1 MSQDSL
7 KPSPQ
12 TPSSPNYVP
21 ISSASNS
28 SQSSLMSISDISQNT
43 LSQDTQSSSQNTQA
57 SSPKYAGNL
66 SSSQDS
72 SQNTLYSSQDVDHN
86 QENIEIIQPYQHPF
100 VVNNELENDTQSDTS
115 SQLEII
121 RNRRFLENR
130 FFFIRET
137 AVFGLDVLILIID
150 YILALVIIYNL
161 IMILRGM

>member
-43 LSQDTQSSSQNTQA
+43 QPSSQNTQA

-72 SQNTLYSSQDVDHN
+72 SQNTLYSSQEVYHN

-100 VVNNELENDTQSDTS
+100 VINNELENDTQSDTS

-121 RNRRFLENR
+121 RNQRFLENR

-137 AVFGLDVLILIID
+137 AVFGLDVLILLID
-150 YILALVIIYNL
+150 YILAYVIIYNL
-161 IMILRGM
+161 IMILSGM

>member
-1 MSQDSL
+1 MSQESL

-28 SQSSLMSISDISQNT
+28 SQSSLMSSNTQISQNT
-43 LSQDTQSSSQNTQA
+43 LSQEVLQA
-57 SSPKYAGNL
+57 SPKDAGNL

-72 SQNTLYSSQDVDHN
+72 SQNTLNSSHEVDHN

-100 VVNNELENDTQSDTS
+100 EINNELEIDTQSDTS

-121 RNRRFLENR
+121 RNQRFRENR
-130 FFFIRET
+130 FFFIKEN

-150 YILALVIIYNL
+150 YILAFVIIYNL

>member
-12 TPSSPNYVP
+12 TPSSPKYVP

-28 SQSSLMSISDISQNT
+28 SQSSLMSNSNISQNT
-43 LSQDTQSSSQNTQA
+43 LSQDTQSSSQNTQSY
-57 SSPKYAGNL
+57 SSNNAGNL

-72 SQNTLYSSQDVDHN
+72 SQNTLYSSQEVDHN

-100 VVNNELENDTQSDTS
+100 VINNELENDTQSDTS

-121 RNRRFLENR
+121 RNQRFLENR

-137 AVFGLDVLILIID
+137 AVFGLDVLILLID

-161 IMILRGM
+161 IMILSGM

>member
-43 LSQDTQSSSQNTQA
+43 LSQDTQA